1 MWFLIP
7 VAAVAVGLAFLYENV
22 TEEEKRAAQ
31 AWKEKRN
38 ELEQTIEDHE
48 RNIRNYLRAR
58 TQILNYHENK

>member
-38 ELEQTIEDHE
+38 ELVMWV
-48 RNIRNYLRAR
+48 
-58 TQILNYHENK
+58 